1 MPMSKGVRK
10 IFSEVSDTYELVNHI
25 LTLGMDILWRK
36 KVTEIAVQRG
46 GSKWL
51 EVCSGTSETASYLQE
66 RAKKDVLV
74 VATDF
79 SLPMIQ
85 IAARKQK
92 AKRIALALAE
102 SKTLPFANDTF
113 DLVIISFATR
123 NINSTRAKLTDFF
136 SEFRRVLKPGGRFI
150 NLETSQP
157 SISIVRKL
165 YHLYVRLAVRPIG
178 QLVSGS
184 KTGYSYLSYTIPRF
198 YPPDELAD
206 ILRDAGFSAVRWE
219 QMSLGV
225 AAIHE
230 AVK

>member
-1 MPMSKGVRK
+1 MSKGVRK
-10 IFSEVSDTYELVNHI
+10 IFSEVSGTYELVNHI
-25 LTLGMDILWRK
+25 LTLGMDILWRRK
-36 KVTEIAVQRG
+36 ATRIAVQRG

-66 RAKKDVLV
+66 QAEKGVLI
-74 VATDF
+74 VASDF

-85 IAARKQK
+85 IASKKQN
-92 AKRIALALAE
+92 AKRIALTLAE
-102 SKTLPFANDTF
+102 SKTLPFADDTF

-136 SEFRRVLKPGGRFI
+136 REFRRVLKPGGRFI

-157 SISIVRKL
+157 SSSLIRKL
-165 YHLYVRLAVRPIG
+165 YHLYVRIAIRPIG

-184 KTGYSYLSYTIPRF
+184 KTGYAYLSYTIPRF
-198 YPPDELAD
+198 YNPNDLAE
-206 ILRDAGFSAVRWE
+206 IIRDAGFSTVDWK
-219 QMSLGV
+219 QMFLGV